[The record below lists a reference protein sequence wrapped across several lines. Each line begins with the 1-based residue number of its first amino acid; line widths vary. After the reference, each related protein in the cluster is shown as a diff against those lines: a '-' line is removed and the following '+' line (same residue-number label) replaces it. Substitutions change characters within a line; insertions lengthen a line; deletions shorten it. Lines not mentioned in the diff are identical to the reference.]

1 MLNLGRKQTGD
12 AEKVAKDTTDAT
24 FMADVVD
31 ASNEVPVIVDFWAPW
46 CGPCKTLGPMLE
58 EAVRA
63 TQGQVKMVK
72 VDVDQNPQLAQILS
86 QQLRAQSI
94 PAVFAFVGGQPVDG
108 FMGAVS
114 ASEVKAFVQR
124 LADGAAGGG
133 LDAALDQ
140 ADQLL
145 EAGQTGE
152 ARQVFAAVVAEDAEN
167 ARAHAGVVRCLLADG
182 QVEAARAA
190 LDALPAK
197 LAEAAEIAAARS
209 AVELAEQA
217 AGASGEAETLRA
229 RLVENPDDHQAR
241 YDLALALVAAGDHA
255 GAVEE
260 LLELFRRDREW
271 NDGAAKTQLMTLFDS
286 LGPKDPVAQKGRR
299 RLSSL
304 IFA

>member
-1 MLNLGRKQTGD
+1 MLNFGRKEPAD
-12 AEKVAKDTTDAT
+12 AGSVAKDTTDAT
-24 FMADVVD
+24 FMKDVVD

-63 TQGQVKMVK
+63 TAGKVKMVK
-72 VDVDQNPQLAQILS
+72 VDIDANPQLAQILT

-114 ASEVKAFVQR
+114 GSEVKAFVQR
-124 LADGAAGGG
+124 LVDGAGGG
-133 LDAALDQ
+133 LDGALDQ
-140 ADQLL
+140 AEELL
-145 EAGQTGE
+145 EAGRTAE
-152 ARQVFAAVVAEDAEN
+152 ARQVFAAVVAEDGTN
-167 ARAHAGVVRCLLADG
+167 ARAHAGVVRCLLAENE
-182 QVEAARAA
+182 VEAARAA
-190 LDALPAK
+190 LDALPAEI
-197 LAEAAEIAAARS
+197 ADAAEIAAARS

-217 AGASGEAETLRA
+217 AGASGEVEGLRT
-229 RLVENPDDHQAR
+229 RLAADPQDHQAR
-241 YDLALALVAAGDHA
+241 YDLALALVAANDHEA
-255 GAVEE
+255 AVEE

-286 LGPKDPVAQKGRR
+286 LGPKNPVAQKGRR

>member
-1 MLNLGRKQTGD
+1 MLNFGRKQPADTGS
-12 AEKVAKDTTDAT
+12 VAKDTTDAT
-24 FMADVVD
+24 FMTDVVD

-58 EAVRA
+58 DAVRA
-63 TQGQVKMVK
+63 TNGKVRMVK
-72 VDVDQNPQLAQILS
+72 VDIDANPQLAQILT

-114 ASEVKAFVQR
+114 GSEIKAFVQR
-124 LADGAAGGG
+124 LVDGAGGG
-133 LDAALDQ
+133 LDGALEQ
-140 ADQLL
+140 AEEML
-145 EAGQTGE
+145 EAGRTGE
-152 ARQVFAAVVAEDAEN
+152 ARQVFAAVVAEDGAN
-167 ARAHAGVVRCLLADG
+167 ARAHAGVVRCLLAED

-190 LDALPAK
+190 LDALPAEI
-197 LAEAAEIAAARS
+197 AEAAEVAAARS

-217 AGASGEAETLRA
+217 AGASGEVESLRA
-229 RLVENPDDHQAR
+229 RLAADPQDHQAR
-241 YDLALALVAAGDHA
+241 YDLALALVAANDHEA
-255 GAVEE
+255 AVEE
-260 LLELFRRDREW
+260 LLELFRRDRDW

-286 LGPKDPVAQKGRR
+286 LGPKNPVAQKGRR